1 MTGNLLVVLV
11 MVLHRRMR
19 SHTNFFLTNLA
30 VADLCVAVFCI
41 YQNFAMYVIQ
51 DWYFGEFLCL
61 MYQFVN
67 QLSYTASV
75 IILVVVSGERYL
87 AIVEPLRAK
96 SLLTRRNMIV
106 SWSFLSL

>member
-1 MTGNLLVVLV
+1 
-11 MVLHRRMR
+11 
-19 SHTNFFLTNLA
+19 
-30 VADLCVAVFCI
+30 
-41 YQNFAMYVIQ
+41 
-51 DWYFGEFLCL
+51 

-106 SWSFLSL
+106 SRSFLSQWGYHRESVGFCVMGGIVMSQLILFGINVMSQIIIMR

>member
-1 MTGNLLVVLV
+1 
-11 MVLHRRMR
+11 
-19 SHTNFFLTNLA
+19 
-30 VADLCVAVFCI
+30 
-41 YQNFAMYVIQ
+41 
-51 DWYFGEFLCL
+51 

-96 SLLTRRNMIV
+96 SLLTRRNMILLLPRDRLQGPGRSV
-106 SWSFLSL
+106 K